1 MLYNFGIGSDVFIS
15 SLQTKKQSW
24 IYPTNKMLSP
34 PPPTH
39 EHRFMIDLV
48 YLSPMNIE
56 FKFDCN
62 IAYNRNC
69 TELPSMPRLQCPIT
83 MFTLLSF

>member
-1 MLYNFGIGSDVFIS
+1 MELA
-15 SLQTKKQSW
+15 QTFLFQAYKLRNNPGYIQQIKCSH
-24 IYPTNKMLSP
+24 P
-34 PPPTH
+34 PPH
-39 EHRFMIDLV
+39 EHRFMIDLA